1 MKVTVTDMEKFLKKI
16 DACDG
21 DIYLVYPQGGTENIR
36 QNPRRQ
42 AELVDEWRSAGQHL
56 ELTLDLEEPMDA
68 AHLLCFIKK

>member
-36 QNPRRQ
+36 QNPCRQ

-68 AHLLCFIKK
+68 AHLLRFLKK